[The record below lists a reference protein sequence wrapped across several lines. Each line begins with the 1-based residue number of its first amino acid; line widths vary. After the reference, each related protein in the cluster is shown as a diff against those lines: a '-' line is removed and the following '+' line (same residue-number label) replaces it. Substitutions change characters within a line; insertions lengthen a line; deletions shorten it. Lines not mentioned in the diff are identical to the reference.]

1 MDSDT
6 LLTACKMFFV
16 IIIMSFTLSTF
27 IFKSISFFW
36 VYFGMLAILFL
47 IVHLIY
53 VFYFLKICKEYEKS
67 DPGKLSNILWNK
79 NMMYDKR
86 KSKMIFG
93 KYINK
98 NEVHKEVLKKMD
110 KNLFLKLFFIKGYW
124 TRRRLLNVE

>member
-36 VYFGMLAILFL
+36 FYFGMLAILFL

-53 VFYFLKICKEYEKS
+53 LFYFLKICKECEKS
-67 DPGKLSNILWNK
+67 DLGKSSSK
-79 NMMYDKR
+79 DMTYD

-93 KYINK
+93 KYINEK
-98 NEVHKEVLKKMD
+98 EVHKEVLKKMD